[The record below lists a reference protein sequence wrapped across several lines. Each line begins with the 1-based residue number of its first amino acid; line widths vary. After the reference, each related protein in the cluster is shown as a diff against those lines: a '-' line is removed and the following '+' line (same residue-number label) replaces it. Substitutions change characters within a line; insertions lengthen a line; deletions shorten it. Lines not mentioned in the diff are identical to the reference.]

1 MRYLFFSMP
10 ACPKCAAIKD
20 YLKSR
25 KDIEGEENSLAD
37 PEGVIRLRKIYPQI
51 KEKIKRN
58 EDGSLPIP
66 TILFLSDNEEI
77 VNIAH
82 DLESV
87 KRIVENK
94 ALV

>member
-20 YLKSR
+20 YLKNS
-25 KDIEGEENSLAD
+25 DIEGEENSLAD

-51 KEKIKRN
+51 KERIKRN

-66 TILFLSDNEEI
+66 TILFLDDSSNI
-77 VNIAH
+77 VNTAH

-87 KRIVENK
+87 KRIVENR

>member
-1 MRYLFFSMP
+1 MKYLLFSMP

-20 YLKSR
+20 YLQTKN
-25 KDIEGEENSLAD
+25 IEGEENSLAD
-37 PEGVIRLRKIYPQI
+37 PEGVVRLRKIYPQI
-51 KEKIKRN
+51 KERVKRN

-66 TILFLSDNEEI
+66 TILFLDDNNNI

-82 DLESV
+82 ELEAV
-87 KRIVENK
+87 KRIVENR

>member
-1 MRYLFFSMP
+1 MRYLFFTMP
-10 ACPKCAAIKD
+10 ACPKCSAIKD
-20 YLKSR
+20 YLKAR
-25 KDIEGEENSLAD
+25 KDIDGEENSLAD

-51 KEKIKRN
+51 KERITRN
-58 EDGSLPIP
+58 EDGSMPIP
-66 TILFLSDNEEI
+66 TILFMDDSSNI